1 MLTPIVQ
8 NPQIAG
14 GHRSGKRTLPIEKGD
29 IVPREDVQ
37 DNIIETAILKE
48 KITALTR
55 NLDNHIKEN
64 RSDNKDLHKRIS
76 DLRDDIQDEL
86 EGHRNEAKKMM
97 TWRWMMTGVLIALTF
112 AMTAVQTYSSF
123 VSSQ

>member
-1 MLTPIVQ
+1 MLTPIVP
-8 NPQIAG
+8 NPQTED

-123 VSSQ
+123 IASQ

>member
-8 NPQIAG
+8 NPQTED

-29 IVPREDVQ
+29 IVPREEVQ

-86 EGHRNEAKKMM
+86 EGHREEGKKMM

-123 VSSQ
+123 ISSQ

>member
-14 GHRSGKRTLPIEKGD
+14 GHRSEKRTLPIEKGD
-29 IVPREDVQ
+29 IVPREEVQ
-37 DNIIETAILKE
+37 ENIIETAILKE

-123 VSSQ
+123 IASQ

>member
-1 MLTPIVQ
+1 MLTPIVPNQ
-8 NPQIAG
+8 VIVG
-14 GHRSGKRTLPIEKGD
+14 GHRSGKRTLPLEKGD
-29 IVPREDVQ
+29 IVPREEVQ

>member
-1 MLTPIVQ
+1 MLTPIVP
-8 NPQIAG
+8 NPVIVG
-14 GHRSGKRTLPIEKGD
+14 GHRSGKRTLPVEKGD
-29 IVPREDVQ
+29 IVPREEVQ
-37 DNIIETAILKE
+37 ENIIETAILKE

-64 RSDNKDLHKRIS
+64 RSDYKDLHKRIS
-76 DLRDDIQDEL
+76 DLRDDIQGEL

-123 VSSQ
+123 IASQ

>member
-1 MLTPIVQ
+1 MLTPIVR
-8 NPQIAG
+8 NHPIEG

-29 IVPREDVQ
+29 IVPREEVQ

>member
-1 MLTPIVQ
+1 MLTPIVP
-8 NPQIAG
+8 NLATED
-14 GHRSGKRTLPIEKGD
+14 GHRSGKRTLPVEKGD

-76 DLRDDIQDEL
+76 DLRDDIQNEL

-97 TWRWMMTGVLIALTF
+97 TWRWMMTGVLITLTF

-123 VSSQ
+123 ISSQ

>member
-1 MLTPIVQ
+1 MLTPIVR
-8 NPQIAG
+8 NRQIVG

-29 IVPREDVQ
+29 IVPREEVQ

-76 DLRDDIQDEL
+76 DLRDDIQKDL
-86 EGHRNEAKKMM
+86 DAHREEAKKMM

-123 VSSQ
+123 IASQ

>member
-1 MLTPIVQ
+1 MPV
-8 NPQIAG
+8 
-14 GHRSGKRTLPIEKGD
+14 EKGD
-29 IVPREDVQ
+29 IVPREEVQ
-37 DNIIETAILKE
+37 ENIIETAILKE

-64 RSDNKDLHKRIS
+64 RSDYKDLHKRIS
-76 DLRDDIQDEL
+76 DLRDDIQGEL

-123 VSSQ
+123 IASQ

>member
-1 MLTPIVQ
+1 MLTPIV
-8 NPQIAG
+8 PSRQIAG

-29 IVPREDVQ
+29 IVPREEVQ

-64 RSDNKDLHKRIS
+64 RQEYRELHKRIS

-86 EGHRNEAKKMM
+86 DDHRNEAKKMM

-123 VSSQ
+123 IASQ

>member
-1 MLTPIVQ
+1 MLTPIVPNQ
-8 NPQIAG
+8 VIAG

-29 IVPREDVQ
+29 IVPREEVQ

-64 RSDNKDLHKRIS
+64 RQEYRELHKRVS
-76 DLRDDIQDEL
+76 DLRDDIQKDL
-86 EGHRNEAKKMM
+86 DSHREEAKKMM

-123 VSSQ
+123 IASQ

>member
-8 NPQIAG
+8 NPVTEG
-14 GHRSGKRTLPIEKGD
+14 GHRSEKRTLPIEKGD
-29 IVPREDVQ
+29 IVPREEVQ
-37 DNIIETAILKE
+37 ENIIETAILKE

-64 RSDNKDLHKRIS
+64 RSDYKDLHKRIS
-76 DLRDDIQDEL
+76 DLRDDIQGEL

-123 VSSQ
+123 ISSQ

>member
-8 NPQIAG
+8 NPQTEG
-14 GHRSGKRTLPIEKGD
+14 GHHSGKRILPIEKGD

-55 NLDNHIKEN
+55 NLDNHVKEN
-64 RSDNKDLHKRIS
+64 RQEYRELHKRIS

-86 EGHRNEAKKMM
+86 DDHRNEAKKMM

-123 VSSQ
+123 IASQ

>member
-1 MLTPIVQ
+1 MLTPIVP
-8 NPQIAG
+8 NLVTED
-14 GHRSGKRTLPIEKGD
+14 GHRLGKKTLPVEKGD

-76 DLRDDIQDEL
+76 DLRDDIQNEL

-123 VSSQ
+123 ISSQ

>member
-1 MLTPIVQ
+1 MLTRIVQ
-8 NPQIAG
+8 NPQTED

-29 IVPREDVQ
+29 IVPREEVQ

-112 AMTAVQTYSSF
+112 AMTAVQT
-123 VSSQ
+123 

>member
-8 NPQIAG
+8 NRQTEG
-14 GHRSGKRTLPIEKGD
+14 GHRSRKRTLPIEKGD
-29 IVPREDVQ
+29 IVPREEVQ

>member
-8 NPQIAG
+8 NPQTED

-29 IVPREDVQ
+29 IVPREEVQ

-123 VSSQ
+123 IASQ

>member
-1 MLTPIVQ
+1 MLTRIVQ
-8 NPQIAG
+8 NPQTEG
-14 GHRSGKRTLPIEKGD
+14 GHRSGKRTLPLEKGD

-86 EGHRNEAKKMM
+86 EGHREEGKKMM

-123 VSSQ
+123 IASQ

>member
-1 MLTPIVQ
+1 MLTPIVP
-8 NPQIAG
+8 NRQIAG

-29 IVPREDVQ
+29 IVPREEVQ

-64 RSDNKDLHKRIS
+64 RQEYRELHKRVS
-76 DLRDDIQDEL
+76 DLRDDIQKDL
-86 EGHRNEAKKMM
+86 DAHRDEAKKMM

-123 VSSQ
+123 IASQ

>member
-1 MLTPIVQ
+1 MLTPIVPNRQ
-8 NPQIAG
+8 KED

>member
-1 MLTPIVQ
+1 MLTPIVR
-8 NPQIAG
+8 NRQIVG

-29 IVPREDVQ
+29 IVPREEVQ

-76 DLRDDIQDEL
+76 DLRDDIQKDL
-86 EGHRNEAKKMM
+86 DSHREEAKKMM

-123 VSSQ
+123 IASQ

>member
-1 MLTPIVQ
+1 MRTQIGQ
-8 NPQIAG
+8 NPQIEG
-14 GHRSGKRTLPIEKGD
+14 GQRSEKRILPLEKGD
-29 IVPREDVQ
+29 IVPREEVQ

-55 NLDNHIKEN
+55 NLDNHVKET
-64 RSDNKDLHKRIS
+64 RQEYRELHKRIS
-76 DLRDDIQDEL
+76 DLRDDIQDDL
-86 EGHRNEAKKMM
+86 DGHREEAKKMM

-123 VSSQ
+123 ISSQ

>member
-8 NPQIAG
+8 NPATED
-14 GHRSGKRTLPIEKGD
+14 GHRSEKRTLPIEKGD
-29 IVPREDVQ
+29 IVPREEVQ
-37 DNIIETAILKE
+37 ENIIETAILKE

-64 RSDNKDLHKRIS
+64 RSDYKDLHKRIS
-76 DLRDDIQDEL
+76 DLRDDIQGEL

-123 VSSQ
+123 IASQ

>member
-14 GHRSGKRTLPIEKGD
+14 GHRSEKRTLPIEKGD
-29 IVPREDVQ
+29 IVPREEVQ
-37 DNIIETAILKE
+37 ENIIETAILKE

-64 RSDNKDLHKRIS
+64 RSDYKDLHKRIS
-76 DLRDDIQDEL
+76 DLRDDIQGEL

-123 VSSQ
+123 ISSQ

>member
-1 MLTPIVQ
+1 MLTPIVP
-8 NPQIAG
+8 NRVIVG

-29 IVPREDVQ
+29 IVPREEVQ

>member
-8 NPQIAG
+8 NPQTED

-29 IVPREDVQ
+29 IVPREEVQ
-37 DNIIETAILKE
+37 DNIIETAILNE
-48 KITALTR
+48 KLTALTR

-86 EGHRNEAKKMM
+86 EGHREEGKKMM

-123 VSSQ
+123 VSSK